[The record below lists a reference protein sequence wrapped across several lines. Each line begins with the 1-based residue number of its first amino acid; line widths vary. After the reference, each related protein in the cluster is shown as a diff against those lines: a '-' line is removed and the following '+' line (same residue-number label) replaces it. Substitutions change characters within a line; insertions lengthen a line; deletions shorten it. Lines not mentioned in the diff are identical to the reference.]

1 MSSFAGSH
9 SPVMSVQVSTL
20 RTNPPLIMNERELA
34 VVLDV
39 CVRTVRNLV
48 RDGTIPRIKLGRR
61 VVFRWPQV
69 EAALAALESVEAGA

>member
-1 MSSFAGSH
+1 
-9 SPVMSVQVSTL
+9 MSVQVSTL